1 MESEAAVLPFFKT
14 PLPEMHPR
22 GAGNVVPGY
31 AWGEEGETTQ
41 ACPGGITAGF
51 RRAVSGG
58 LCSQHP
64 QELEGPSSLWAGT
77 PFPLLPKLSPSPAL
91 LPSLGDL
98 CVGAFC
104 FCLSWHQCALN
115 SEIPQFPFFFSSA
128 PLFSSCPKPNWEPC
142 GAESIWIVRIFSQ
155 FFLVLFIYNFW
166 INHRFKF
173 LIF

>member
-1 MESEAAVLPFFKT
+1 MKQQCYHFSKLRCLKCIPVELGTWYLV
-14 PLPEMHPR
+14 MR
-22 GAGNVVPGY
+22 
-31 AWGEEGETTQ
+31 EERRERPHRRV
-41 ACPGGITAGF
+41 PGGITAGF

-77 PFPLLPKLSPSPAL
+77 PFPLLPKLSPSPVL

-142 GAESIWIVRIFSQ
+142 GPAVISDGM
-155 FFLVLFIYNFW
+155 VLLSSPAGPHTGTPSCKGCW
-166 INHRFKF
+166 EM
-173 LIF
+173 